1 VCRRCRL
8 GELDCEWPVI
18 AAPTRRA
25 DSPMSSTES
34 SERSLQYY
42 YTNVEDGVASPNGWN
57 MQSFPPKGSADYQV
71 AAVGSPHPTLI
82 ALLRVP
88 RPPQFPAEA
97 RVEDFIKI
105 HHKSVCAGHYFWF
118 SDYNDFCKR
127 DLLELT
133 NKSTP
138 LRFGVAAYSA
148 LLFAAHNRDHRA
160 RVLALTYY
168 SEALRCV
175 NKTIASY
182 PAVNMTES
190 SPSSDDSVYGI
201 LAAVLELTTFEV

>member
-1 VCRRCRL
+1 M
-8 GELDCEWPVI
+8 GM
-18 AAPTRRA
+18 PTLRA
-25 DSPMSSTES
+25 DSPMSSTQA
-34 SERSLQYY
+34 SELSLQYY
-42 YTNVEDGVASPNGWN
+42 YTNAEDGIASPDGWN
-57 MQSFPPKGSADYQV
+57 IHSFSPSGRNDGQV
-71 AAVGSPHPTLI
+71 VPAVSPYASPI
-82 ALLRVP
+82 VIP

-97 RVEDFIKI
+97 WVEDFIKI

-127 DLLELT
+127 DLLELA
-133 NKSTP
+133 NKSIP
-138 LRFGVAAYSA
+138 LRFAVAAYSA

-182 PAVNMTES
+182 PPVKVIES
-190 SPSSDDSVYGI
+190 SPSTDDPVYGI
-201 LAAVLELTTFEV
+201 LAAVLELTTFEVWHALIP